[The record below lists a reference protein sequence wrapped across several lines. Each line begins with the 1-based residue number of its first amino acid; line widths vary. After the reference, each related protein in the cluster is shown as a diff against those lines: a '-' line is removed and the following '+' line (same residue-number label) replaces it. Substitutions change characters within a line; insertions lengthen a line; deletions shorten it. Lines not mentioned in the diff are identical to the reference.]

1 MRLNHLVLITALA
14 YTLIISCSLLAY
26 RVFITYPEL
35 QNSALDLQ
43 NRNLQSTFSTLQSEM
58 DELSN
63 LNYKWAKWDETYGYI
78 ATDDPE
84 YIRRN
89 MLRPSFL
96 KYNIDRV
103 IIIDS
108 NGTIKYSGQKH
119 DNVFISDDHLPELT
133 NEFNKTKIIN
143 SENQQGLVSFNGN
156 LAYFSSNQ
164 IQDSEFNYQPNG
176 AIIFIKYIKS
186 DFFSKIKLLTDL
198 DLSFKRPSHLTTLD
212 INEGILGF
220 KNSKITELR
229 SSYNIPLSNHNGS
242 VTAIM
247 KLSANPDKIP
257 LVFDPTVVSAI
268 FALALLPILLT
279 LGIWQV
285 FIRPTTHVFQQI
297 RDMEENGSISFI
309 KNKSNVHEL
318 DKFTDKFNALVE
330 KIHSHQLELKNQ
342 SLTDGLTGIPNRR
355 QFDKRFDESWRF
367 SVRYQS
373 PICIIM
379 IDIDYFKNYNDHY
392 GHQAGDETL
401 ILVANELNKYVR
413 RSSDLLARYGGEEF
427 IAIVKTNS
435 EKELADVLTTIRE
448 CISKLNIPHKGSNI
462 ASHITISSGACL
474 INRPGLWMKDRML
487 DAIKIAD
494 EALYRSKENGRNTF
508 SINHLA
514 EDQIQKIG

>member
-1 MRLNHLVLITALA
+1 MRLNYLVLITALA
-14 YTLIISCSLLAY
+14 YTLIISSSLLAY

-78 ATDDPE
+78 ATSDPE

-103 IIIDS
+103 IIVNK
-108 NGTIKYSGQKH
+108 NGSVKYSGQKLK
-119 DNVFISDDHLPELT
+119 NAFISDKILSELT
-133 NEFNKTKIIN
+133 KEFNKAKIIN
-143 SENQQGLVSFNGN
+143 SDNQQGLASFNGV

-198 DLSFKRPSHLTTLD
+198 DLSFKTPSHLTTLN

-220 KNSKITELR
+220 KNSKITQLY

-247 KLSANPDKIP
+247 KLSSNPDKIP

-297 RDMEENGSISFI
+297 RNMEENGSISFI

-355 QFDKRFDESWRF
+355 QFDRRFDESWRF

-379 IDIDYFKNYNDHY
+379 IDIDYFKKYNDHY
-392 GHQAGDETL
+392 GHQAGDDTL
-401 ILVANELNKYVR
+401 IQVANELNKYVR

-435 EKELADVLTTIRE
+435 EKELIDVLTTIKE
-448 CISKLNIPHKGSNI
+448 CISKLNIPHIGSNV
-462 ASHITISSGACL
+462 ANHITISSGACL
-474 INRPGLWMKDRML
+474 INRPDLWMKDRML

-494 EALYRSKENGRNTF
+494 QALYRSKESGRNTF